1 MAGSRFLAA
10 TATCATLLTAAP
22 AWASADVPAGLAYL
36 PSLLAPACAP
46 VPYEPLPVYDFPGGV
61 RSGQLVLDK
70 PEWAKPAPRE
80 PNEPCLQAPQLHVQL
95 EGQKSLVPAP
105 VLKVRDEPT
114 LVVQEVQTGPE
125 GVWLKFE
132 SNKKRFWLPLAR
144 GVLFK
149 SLERDLVQGLGLLN
163 EVCDSLG
170 ECRPTSPA
178 QRRLAD
184 DAALTR
190 SPNCPLPAYLVEG
203 ITQLPTGR
211 RVYQVRLA
219 PELWPQFAHQL
230 PVQALVPV
238 RGFDGQWSGMFNPQP
253 CAQPKAPA
261 PGAPEA
267 ESSENAGLPALQAGA
282 GADTKAPESDNAL
295 HPPGLQ
301 GPAGQTDARRPAPA
315 PLRHLPPLPTKA
327 SGMPSVP
334 AGLGLPALIPPPAL
348 PGSNRQGDILE
359 FTPER

>member
-1 MAGSRFLAA
+1 MVRTRFLAA
-10 TATCATLLTAAP
+10 AATCAALLTAAP
-22 AWASADVPAGLAYL
+22 VWASADVPAGLAYL

-70 PEWAKPAPRE
+70 PEWAKPARRE

-170 ECRPTSPA
+170 ECRPTTPA

-203 ITQLPTGR
+203 VTQLPTGR
-211 RVYQVRLA
+211 RVYQVRMA

-253 CAQPKAPA
+253 CAQPKAAAPA
-261 PGAPEA
+261 APEGDGA
-267 ESSENAGLPALQAGA
+267 ENAGLPPPRAGTQAPESDDALRPPDAQELAGQAGA
-282 GADTKAPESDNAL
+282 G
-295 HPPGLQ
+295 
-301 GPAGQTDARRPAPA
+301 RPAPV
-315 PLRHLPPLPTKA
+315 PLRHLPPLPSKA
-327 SGMPSVP
+327 AGMPASSPGVP

-348 PGSNRQGDILE
+348 PGASRQDGILE